1 MIEMMEMKEEKMEID
16 HIRIEITEI
25 IEKTEIID
33 QETNR
38 ILVVNVRLML
48 SNTQLRSDLH

>member
-1 MIEMMEMKEEKMEID
+1 MIEEMIEMMEMKEEKMEID
-16 HIRIEITEI
+16 HIRIEIIEI

-48 SNTQLRSDLH
+48 SNT

>member
-48 SNTQLRSDLH
+48 SNT